1 MNKHKFI
8 LSKVKQLLGS
18 EVKLMQATLD
28 NGTVIEAESW
38 EAGEPVFIVT
48 EEETIPLP
56 EGSYT
61 TEEGVQIVVQE
72 EGIIAEVMK
81 GDKPGEEEMS
91 EEPKYVT
98 HADLEK
104 ALNSFA
110 EKLAAEKVE
119 QAKEEPK
126 QEAKE
131 EKVEASKQEAEE
143 AKQEAKE
150 EATELSAE
158 DMPAAKAIKPNPER
172 ESAKKHTNLFSQK
185 RTKTTKDLVFAK
197 IANIKKK

>member
-1 MNKHKFI
+1 M
-8 LSKVKQLLGS
+8 LGQ
-18 EVKLMQATLD
+18 EVNLMQATLD

-48 EEETIPLP
+48 EEDTIPLP

-72 EGIIAEVMK
+72 EGVIAEVMK
-81 GDKPGEEEMS
+81 GDKTEEEEMS

-98 HADLEK
+98 HEDLEK

-110 EKLAAEKVE
+110 EKLASEKVE

-126 QEAKE
+126 QEEAKE
-131 EKVEASKQEAEE
+131 EKVEASKQEPKE
-143 AKQEAKE
+143 EAKE
-150 EATELSAE
+150 EAKVEMSAD

-172 ESAKKHTNLFSQK
+172 NAEKKSLNLYSQN
-185 RTKTTKDLVFAK
+185 RVRNTYDTVLSK